1 MAHNLHEQT
10 DTGSRTRT
18 PSTSPE
24 PATFSAPSSL
34 SPEPQPIPYVPG
46 SVSWARFRYTRD
58 LSDLTEATDRI
69 QDAITRAADDAEKLE
84 ICQLLQR
91 MAMELLE
98 IHRGTEST
106 ELLRAT
112 LGIARTCAGTL
123 PPSCDRRW
131 VAFNI
136 LAKVA
141 SRIFEHTL
149 ERDLIDEAVTALR
162 RVSRTETPDD
172 NPWWADLRMVHAVAL
187 CTRYTHFHNED
198 DINDAVRMSRE
209 AMIWIGEQED
219 EDKVGD
225 AAGNHGN
232 VLATWALARPGR
244 WDELRD
250 SIAFNRKAI
259 QFCKPHKVAKWQ
271 FELGKKLRSFYMA
284 SKNRACIDEA
294 IACTEQS
301 LQFWKRAP
309 GWHAW
314 AEVRASLSKN
324 YWYRYN
330 YQYYKDP
337 SDLDRSIVE
346 MLAVCDNLTP
356 ESPGHRVN
364 SESWALAALLFHK
377 YSHENGTVGDLE
389 EAIDRAMVAVGDL
402 SPDAPSWLN
411 DQGTVMSVV
420 RQRCREHRFEPDTGY
435 YLELYITGLSQR
447 IAVGFT
453 DASERLFVLEELAWA
468 LRLNYRLTKRN
479 TDFLPYVTGQKDYV
493 EALPRD
499 SPIYIKELRR
509 LAHGAIEAFE
519 ELDDGYIDQTIA
531 LMEAAL
537 PDVRPFVGRETLTCL
552 DALVDLY
559 SLRYESR
566 RDTEDLRA
574 AADIVQLTNEERLSR
589 EGDDGDEYGEIVDA
603 SASSS
608 SDESDSDEPEDEEAR
623 EEEARNADE
632 EARAREGDLRN
643 VRDTSN
649 EETSEDEVMVW
660 EPSSDGNAAEDDQ
673 SSSNGE
679 IIGSNSEFWV
689 NQWYFMP
696 DDLAP
701 PPSPSPSVYSPW

>member
-1 MAHNLHEQT
+1 MADNLHEQT
-10 DTGSRTRT
+10 DTGSQTRT

-34 SPEPQPIPYVPG
+34 SPEPPPIPYVPG

-69 QDAITRAADDAEKLE
+69 QDAITRAADDSEKLE

-91 MAMELLE
+91 MTMELLE

-112 LGIARTCAGTL
+112 LRIARTCVGTL

-141 SRIFEHTL
+141 STLFAHTL
-149 ERDLIDEAVTALR
+149 ERALIDEAVTALR

-172 NPWWADLRMVHAVAL
+172 NPWWADLRMVHAIAL
-187 CTRYTHFHNED
+187 CTRYTHFHDED
-198 DINDAVRMSRE
+198 DINDAVRMSQE
-209 AMIWIGEQED
+209 AMIWIGEHED

-259 QFCKPHKVAKWQ
+259 QLCEPHKVAKWQ
-271 FELGKKLRSFYMA
+271 FELGKKLRSLYMA

-330 YQYYKDP
+330 YQFYKDP
-337 SDLDRSIVE
+337 LDLDRSIVE

-356 ESPGHRVN
+356 ESPSHRVN

-377 YSHENGTVGDLE
+377 YSHGNGTVGDLE

-402 SPDAPSWLN
+402 SPDAPRWLN
-411 DQGTVMSVV
+411 DLGTVMGMV
-420 RQRCREHRFEPDTGY
+420 RQRCREHRFESNTEY

-453 DASERLFVLEELAWA
+453 DASERLCVLEELVWA

-479 TDFLPYVTGQKDYV
+479 TDFLPYITGQKDYV

-499 SPIYIKELRR
+499 SPIYLKELRR
-509 LAHGAIEAFE
+509 LSHGVIEAFG
-519 ELDDGYIDQTIA
+519 ELDGGYVDQTIA
-531 LMEAAL
+531 LMKASL

-589 EGDDGDEYGEIVDA
+589 EGDEEDEYGEIADA
-603 SASSS
+603 NTSSS
-608 SDESDSDEPEDEEAR
+608 SDDSSYDEPEDEEAM
-623 EEEARNADE
+623 EEDARNADE

-649 EETSEDEVMVW
+649 EGTSDE
-660 EPSSDGNAAEDDQ
+660 EFRIEEQSSHGIAAEDDR
-673 SSSNGE
+673 SSSHGE
-679 IIGSNSEFWV
+679 TVGSDGESWV
-689 NQWYFMP
+689 TEWYFML
-696 DDLAP
+696 DDLV
-701 PPSPSPSVYSPW
+701 PSPSVYSASE